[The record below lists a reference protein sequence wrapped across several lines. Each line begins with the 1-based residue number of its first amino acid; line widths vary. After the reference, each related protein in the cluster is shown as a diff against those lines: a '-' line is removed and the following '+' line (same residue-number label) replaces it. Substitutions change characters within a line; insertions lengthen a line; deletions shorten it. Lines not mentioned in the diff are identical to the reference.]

1 MTTMRRP
8 EPSRMAA
15 RKKIRKEARPDL
27 VRGRGRDRLR
37 GGVRVRVRDRGRV
50 SRPWG
55 ACDAAHM
62 RRTCTCGAH
71 AVEVY
76 TYL

>member
-1 MTTMRRP
+1 MRRP

-37 GGVRVRVRDRGRV
+37 GGVRVRVRDRGRGRGRV
-50 SRPWG
+50 KG
-55 ACDAAHM
+55 
-62 RRTCTCGAH
+62 
-71 AVEVY
+71 
-76 TYL
+76 